1 MSDQPAV
8 SVVMSVYNGAPR
20 LRDTMDSILAQED
33 VDFEVIAIDDGSNDE
48 SGSILDDYARRDHRV
63 RVIHQENRGL
73 TRALIAGCAA
83 ARAPLIARHD
93 AGDFSHP
100 RRLIKQK
107 RAMDAAPD
115 LAFVSSWTDFVGP
128 EGEFLYTVRGEGV
141 AREPARII
149 DHAHSKG
156 VIDGP
161 TSHASTMFRRDAYE
175 KAGGY
180 RDAFY
185 YGQDWDLWYRLAEL
199 GSFQIIPETLYFL
212 RITIESISVAA
223 RSRQEVIAAYSR
235 AALEARRRGESEAP
249 FLQKARGVSRSGP
262 QTRCNRAAGSYFI
275 GEALRRNRDARARR
289 YLLRAALGCPILL
302 RAWIRLAQSLSL

>member
-8 SVVMSVYNGAPR
+8 SVVMSVYNGAPL
-20 LRDTMDSILAQED
+20 LRETMESVLAQE
-33 VDFEVIAIDDGSNDE
+33 VVGFEVIVIDDGSSDE
-48 SGSILDDYARRDHRV
+48 SGAILDDYARRDHRV
-63 RVIHQENRGL
+63 RVLHQENRGL
-73 TRALIAGCAA
+73 TRALITGCAA

-107 RAMDAAPD
+107 HAMDVAPD

-141 AREPARII
+141 ALKPARII
-149 DHAHSKG
+149 DHGHSKG

-161 TSHASTMFRRDAYE
+161 TSHASTMFRRDTYE

-199 GSFQIIPETLYFL
+199 GSFQIIPESLYSL

-223 RSRQEVIAAYSR
+223 RDRQELIATYSR
-235 AALEARRRGESEAP
+235 AALEARRRGESEEAV
-249 FLQKARGVSRSGP
+249 LRQARGVSKSGP
-262 QTRCNRAAGSYFI
+262 QMRCSRSAGSYFI
-275 GEALRRNRDARARR
+275 GEALRRNRDRRARR